1 MQRGRWKMRPVG
13 ARKDH
18 RFDSDGQ
25 IKAVRGRQTNED
37 IKLINEQMNENT
49 MTTKQS
55 IIEAIVNSCTQLI
68 NIQGEE
74 PSQIIACL
82 MGAVGTLVLDYDVDF
97 DYTTNKIEEV
107 LSELEE
113 KFKDHPNFRKVKDTI
128 IG

>member
-25 IKAVRGRQTNED
+25 IKAVRG
-37 IKLINEQMNENT
+37 NT
-49 MTTKQS
+49 MTTKEN
-55 IIEAIVNSCTQLI
+55 IIESIVNACTQLI

-74 PSQIIACL
+74 PSQVIACL
-82 MGAVGTLVLDYDVDF
+82 IGAVGTLVLEYDVDL

-113 KFKDHPNFRKVKDTI
+113 KFKDHPNFRLVKDTI

>member
-1 MQRGRWKMRPVG
+1 MRPVG

-37 IKLINEQMNENT
+37 IKLINEQIDENT
-49 MTTKQS
+49 MTTKEN
-55 IIEAIVNSCTQLI
+55 IIKTVVDICKQFVA
-68 NIQGEE
+68 QGED
-74 PSQIIACL
+74 PSQVIACL
-82 MGAVGTLVLDYDVDF
+82 MGACGTLVLDYDADL

-113 KFKDHPNFRKVKDTI
+113 KFKDHPNFRLVKDTI